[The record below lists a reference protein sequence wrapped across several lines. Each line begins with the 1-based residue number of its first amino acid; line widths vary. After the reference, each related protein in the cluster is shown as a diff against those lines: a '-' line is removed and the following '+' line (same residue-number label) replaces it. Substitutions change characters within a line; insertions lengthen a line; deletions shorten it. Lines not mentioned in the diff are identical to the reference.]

1 MTIAKSSYAMVGKL
15 VAYSALKSSSE
26 QTSNYFSDVSLRLTW
41 LKTDNPRDNS
51 LTVRTFRPLHF
62 VLCRTVLLLVWSSL
76 RPACRLQPQRRDV
89 SLCPEPCSL
98 VTTFGACHLSQR
110 PLQCCVLN
118 TPAPPGGLSKRG
130 FI

>member
-51 LTVRTFRPLHF
+51 LTVRTRL
-62 VLCRTVLLLVWSSL
+62 
-76 RPACRLQPQRRDV
+76 PAAAAA
-89 SLCPEPCSL
+89 
-98 VTTFGACHLSQR
+98 T
-110 PLQCCVLN
+110 
-118 TPAPPGGLSKRG
+118 
-130 FI
+130 